1 MSGYVQYFVQ
11 DPFIVHMYS
20 YKQIELL
27 KFFDIKSIILNLDAT
42 GSLISKPPS
51 YSKKILY
58 YALTIQHPEYST
70 SPIPVAEMISCDH
83 NTDEISHLIDKW
95 FLSV

>member
-27 KFFDIKSIILNLDAT
+27 KFYDRTGIILNLDAT
-42 GSLISKPPS
+42 GSLISKPPPC
-51 YSKKILY
+51 SKKILY

-70 SPIPVAEMISCDH
+70 SPIPIAEMISSDH
-83 NTDEISHLIDKW
+83 NTAEISH
-95 FLSV
+95 F

>member
-27 KFFDIKSIILNLDAT
+27 KFYDRTGIILNLDAT
-42 GSLISKPPS
+42 GSKPPPC
-51 YSKKILY
+51 SKKY
-58 YALTIQHPEYST
+58 YIMLLQYIPPIDST
-70 SPIPVAEMISCDH
+70 
-83 NTDEISHLIDKW
+83 
-95 FLSV
+95 